1 MFFRV
6 TRAGR
11 HQYVQIARSFRDG
24 SAVKQQTL
32 LSLGRLDVLRAS
44 GQLDALLRSGL
55 RLSRRLVV
63 LDAQAAKVLAE
74 RERVRPELQRL
85 PGLTVYASAANF
97 FLVRVAGPK
106 GAGTRVFESMKA
118 QGVLVKDFSGGY
130 PQMENCLRLTV
141 GTPEEN
147 RILLSAL
154 RESL

>member
-55 RLSRRLVV
+55 RLRVGDWWCWTRR
-63 LDAQAAKVLAE
+63 
-74 RERVRPELQRL
+74 RPGR
-85 PGLTVYASAANF
+85 
-97 FLVRVAGPK
+97 PK
-106 GAGTRVFESMKA
+106 R
-118 QGVLVKDFSGGY
+118 
-130 PQMENCLRLTV
+130 
-141 GTPEEN
+141 
-147 RILLSAL
+147 
-154 RESL
+154 